1 MLNPSTLALRLGPKL
16 VESNKKTTSLLLNNV
31 LHRGFVTIS
40 NSSQQSLSPSMA
52 GVSSNSNNHC
62 SHNSGGQRSISI
74 STPSRHAT
82 FSPTPVLGQ
91 QQQQPV
97 TELSQGTNLKCT
109 LIPGDGVGPELCF
122 AVKNVLSAISV
133 PIDFEEFFLSE
144 VNPSMSVPLETV
156 VNSIKEN
163 GIALKGI
170 LSSPATNGVSGELE
184 TLNMKIRKQLDLFA
198 NVVHIRSIA
207 GFKTKHP
214 NLDFFVIRE
223 QTEGEYSALEH
234 SSVPGVV
241 ECLKIITEQKSL
253 RIAKFAFDYATKH
266 GRKKVTAVH
275 KANIMKLG
283 DGLFLKCCVETAKL
297 YPQIEFESMI
307 IDNTCM
313 QLVSHPQQFD
323 VMVMPNLY
331 GSIIDNLAAGLV
343 GGAGVVPGAS
353 YSSDCVIHEPG
364 ARHTYGQAVGK
375 NIANPT
381 AMLFCA
387 SKMLRHVNLHDYA
400 HLVQTAVEKVI
411 ATGKVRT
418 RDQGG
423 YSSTTDF
430 TTAVIEQLAS

>member
-1 MLNPSTLALRLGPKL
+1 MFS
-16 VESNKKTTSLLLNNV
+16 TSLVLRAGTQVAKNNLLGNNIAALLV
-31 LHRGFVTIS
+31 GPHINNIG
-40 NSSQQSLSPSMA
+40 
-52 GVSSNSNNHC
+52 SSNETQFSQIFSLRPTHLERHFSTTNHSRINSQSNQLH
-62 SHNSGGQRSISI
+62 
-74 STPSRHAT
+74 
-82 FSPTPVLGQ
+82 
-91 QQQQPV
+91 QQQQPI
-97 TELSQGTNLKCT
+97 TELSQGTKLKCT
-109 LIPGDGVGPELCF
+109 LIPGDGVGPELCS
-122 AVKNVLSAISV
+122 AVKSVLSAISV
-133 PIDFEEFFLSE
+133 PIEFEEFFLSE
-144 VNPSMSVPLETV
+144 IHPSMSVPLETV
-156 VNSIKEN
+156 VESIKKN

-170 LSSPATNGVSGELE
+170 LSSPAMNSAGDLE

-198 NVVHIRSIA
+198 NVVHIRSLA

-214 NLDFFVIRE
+214 NLDFYVIRE

-234 SSVPGVV
+234 ASVPGVV
-241 ECLKIITEQKSL
+241 ECLKISTEQKSR

-283 DGLFLKCCVETAKL
+283 DGLFLKCCQETAEL
-297 YPQIEFESMI
+297 YPQIQFESMI

-331 GSIIDNLAAGLV
+331 GSIIDNLSAGLV

-387 SKMLRHVNLHDYA
+387 SKMLRHVNLQDYA
-400 HLVQTAVEKVI
+400 QLIQTTVEKVI
-411 ATGKVRT
+411 ASGKVRT

-423 YSSTTDF
+423 YASTTDF
-430 TTAVIEQLAS
+430 TKAVIEQLTS

>member
-1 MLNPSTLALRLGPKL
+1 MSTIYKHINLLRRPICF
-16 VESNKKTTSLLLNNV
+16 VVQKKRQLST
-31 LHRGFVTIS
+31 
-40 NSSQQSLSPSMA
+40 SQQKRYSAPTNLLRQH
-52 GVSSNSNNHC
+52 SS
-62 SHNSGGQRSISI
+62 
-74 STPSRHAT
+74 A
-82 FSPTPVLGQ
+82 
-91 QQQQPV
+91 
-97 TELSQGTNLKCT
+97 ELNQGTKLKCT
-109 LIPGDGVGPELCF
+109 LIPGDGVGPELCL

-133 PIDFEEFFLSE
+133 PIEFEEFFLSE
-144 VNPSMSVPLETV
+144 INPSMSVPLETV
-156 VNSIKEN
+156 VESIKAN

-170 LSSPATNGVSGELE
+170 LSSPALDNNISGDLE

-198 NVVHIRSIA
+198 NVVHIRSLE
-207 GFKTKHP
+207 GFKTRHP
-214 NLDFFVIRE
+214 KPLDFYVIRE

-241 ECLKIITEQKSL
+241 ECLKIITESKSR

-266 GRKKVTAVH
+266 GRKRVTAVH
-275 KANIMKLG
+275 KANIMKLS
-283 DGLFLKCCVETAKL
+283 DGLFLKCCKETADL

-313 QLVSHPQQFD
+313 QLVSKPEQFD

-331 GSIIDNLAAGLV
+331 GSIIDNVAAGIV

-381 AMLFCA
+381 AMLLCA
-387 SKMLRHVNLHDYA
+387 AKMLHHVNLHDYA

-411 ATGKVRT
+411 AEGKVRT
-418 RDQGG
+418 RDLKG
-423 YSSTTDF
+423 YASTTDF
-430 TTAVIEQLAS
+430 TKAVIEQLN

>member
-1 MLNPSTLALRLGPKL
+1 MLATPSSLALRLGPGATK
-16 VESNKKTTSLLLNNV
+16 SLLFKKSVAIFNDTPIRSLIT
-31 LHRGFVTIS
+31 VT
-40 NSSQQSLSPSMA
+40 NSSQALLACQRNATNNNFLESRSYLST
-52 GVSSNSNNHC
+52 GL
-62 SHNSGGQRSISI
+62 
-74 STPSRHAT
+74 
-82 FSPTPVLGQ
+82 PTHQ
-91 QQQQPV
+91 QQQESA
-97 TELSQGTNLKCT
+97 TKLNQGTKLKCT
-109 LIPGDGVGPELCF
+109 LIPGDGVGPELCS
-122 AVKNVLSAISV
+122 AVRSVLSAISV
-133 PIDFEEFFLSE
+133 PIEFEEFFLSE

-170 LSSPATNGVSGELE
+170 LSSPASSVSGDLE

-198 NVVHIRSIA
+198 NVVHIRSMP

-214 NLDFFVIRE
+214 GLDFYVIRE

-234 SSVPGVV
+234 ASVPGVV
-241 ECLKIITEQKSL
+241 ECLKIITEQKSR

-266 GRKKVTAVH
+266 GRKRVTAVH
-275 KANIMKLG
+275 KANIMKLS
-283 DGLFLKCCVETAKL
+283 DGLFLRCCQETAEL

-353 YSSDCVIHEPG
+353 YSADCVIHEPG

-411 ATGKVRT
+411 ASEKVRT

-423 YSSTTDF
+423 YASTTDF
-430 TTAVIEQLAS
+430 TKAVIEQLSS